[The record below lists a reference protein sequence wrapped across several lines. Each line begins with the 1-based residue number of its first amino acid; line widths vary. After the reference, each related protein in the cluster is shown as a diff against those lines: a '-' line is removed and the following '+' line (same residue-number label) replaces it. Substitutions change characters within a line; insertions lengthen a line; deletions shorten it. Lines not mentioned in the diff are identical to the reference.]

1 MKFKFFLGLLLF
13 FNMSTVAVWACTSAI
28 ITGKLTKDGRPL
40 MWKHRDSGAGWN
52 HIAYFKG
59 ERFCYTGLVNSEN
72 PSDEIWTGM
81 NEAGF
86 AIMNT
91 ASYNLKD
98 DEVEEMDKEGQFM
111 KRALEICKDM
121 KDFEY
126 FLDTLS
132 RPMGVEANFGVID
145 AFGGAAYYETNNHTY
160 VKMDVNDEELAPR
173 GYLIYTN
180 FSFHGRKDEG
190 KGYIRYD
197 TAEELFGQFEK
208 EDFTAAHLFAGCSR
222 SFRHSLLGID
232 LREEAFS
239 PNRASGFCVEQDFI
253 PRYESIASV
262 VIQGVKP
269 GMDPELVTLWAVLG
283 YPPVSIA
290 LPVWVKMGEEIP
302 ALLAASAQTG
312 KAPLC
317 EVAVQLRDFVFSVK
331 RGNGLKY
338 MNWSLL
344 YNAQG
349 SGIMQVLQPAEEAV
363 FALFAPYQT
372 EWERQGLKVE
382 EIRQLYGQATEI
394 IKTAYKQNLGILL
407 QE

>member
-1 MKFKFFLGLLLF
+1 
-13 FNMSTVAVWACTSAI
+13 MSTVAVWACTSAI
-28 ITGKLTKDGRPL
+28 ITGKQTKDGRPL

-111 KRALEICKDM
+111 KRALEVCKDM

-197 TAEELFGQFEK
+197 TAEELFRQFEK
-208 EDFTAAHLFAGCSR
+208 EDFKIGRAH
-222 SFRHSLLGID
+222 
-232 LREEAFS
+232 
-239 PNRASGFCVEQDFI
+239 V
-253 PRYESIASV
+253 
-262 VIQGVKP
+262 
-269 GMDPELVTLWAVLG
+269 
-283 YPPVSIA
+283 
-290 LPVWVKMGEEIP
+290 
-302 ALLAASAQTG
+302 
-312 KAPLC
+312 
-317 EVAVQLRDFVFSVK
+317 
-331 RGNGLKY
+331 
-338 MNWSLL
+338 
-344 YNAQG
+344 
-349 SGIMQVLQPAEEAV
+349 
-363 FALFAPYQT
+363 
-372 EWERQGLKVE
+372 
-382 EIRQLYGQATEI
+382 
-394 IKTAYKQNLGILL
+394 
-407 QE
+407 

>member
-1 MKFKFFLGLLLF
+1 
-13 FNMSTVAVWACTSAI
+13 MSTVAVWACTSAI

-98 DEVEEMDKEGQFM
+98 DEVEEMDKEGRFM

>member
-1 MKFKFFLGLLLF
+1 MKTKIFLSLLLG
-13 FNMSTVAVWACTSAI
+13 FNMSTVTVWACTSAI

-40 MWKHRDSGAGWN
+40 MWKHRDSGAEWN

-59 ERFCYTGLVNSEN
+59 ERFCYTGLVNSDK
-72 PSDEIWTGM
+72 PSEEIWTGI

-98 DEVEEMDKEGQFM
+98 DEVKEMDKEGRLM
-111 KRALEICKDM
+111 KRALEICKDIR
-121 KDFEY
+121 DFER
-126 FLDTLS
+126 FLDTLA

-145 AFGGAAYYETNNHTY
+145 AFGGAAYYETNNRTY
-160 VKMDVNDEELAPR
+160 IKMDVNDEELAPR
-173 GYLIYTN
+173 GYMIYTN

-190 KGYIRYD
+190 KGYIRYN
-197 TAEELFGQFEK
+197 TAEELFRQFEK
-208 EDFTAAHLFAGCSR
+208 EDFTAAHILAGCSR

-253 PRYESIASV
+253 PRHESIASI

-269 GMDPELVTLWAVLG
+269 GMNPELVTMWTVLG

-290 LPVWVKMGEEIP
+290 LPVWVKMREEIP
-302 ALLAASAQTG
+302 ALLAASASTG

-317 EVAVQLRDFVFSVK
+317 ESAIKLRDFVFSVK

-344 YNAQG
+344 YNEQG
-349 SGIMQVLQPAEEAV
+349 NGIMQIVQPAEDAV

-372 EWERQGLKVE
+372 EWEKQGLEVE
-382 EIRQLYGQATEI
+382 EIRELYGQATAI
-394 IKTAYKQNLGILL
+394 IQTAYKQNLGILL
-407 QE
+407 VD

>member
-1 MKFKFFLGLLLF
+1 MKFKFFLSLLLF
-13 FNMSTVAVWACTSAI
+13 FNMSTVAVWAGTSAI

-40 MWKHRDSGAGWN
+40 MWKHRDSGVGWN

-59 ERFCYTGLVNSEN
+59 ERLCYTGLVNSEN

-98 DEVEEMDKEGQFM
+98 DEVEEMDKEGRFM
-111 KRALEICKDM
+111 KRALEVCKDM

-132 RPMGVEANFGVID
+132 RPIGVEANFGVID

-302 ALLAASAQTG
+302 ALLAASVQTG

-344 YNAQG
+344 YNTQG
-349 SGIMQVLQPAEEAV
+349 SGIMQVLQPVEEAV

-372 EWERQGLKVE
+372 EWERQGLKIE

>member
-13 FNMSTVAVWACTSAI
+13 FNMSPVAVWACTSAI

-98 DEVEEMDKEGQFM
+98 DEVEEMDKEGRFM